1 VDWAFGYMRNR
12 YGYSFTRDPA
22 WYGDPSLPAR
32 ESAGAAEEVFVTPPG
47 LVYGEH
53 DELLFGNCF
62 DRGCE
67 LKHRHCHLTAVHR
80 ADGTTEAF

>member
-1 VDWAFGYMRNR
+1 
-12 YGYSFTRDPA
+12 
-22 WYGDPSLPAR
+22 
-32 ESAGAAEEVFVTPPG
+32 
-47 LVYGEH
+47 VYGEH